1 MNPYG
6 NMGRVLISGFS
17 SALTSAISLSL
28 ILVPRRHQRT
38 GLHIEAEDSLLIDD
52 VQRHFRKR

>member
-6 NMGRVLISGFS
+6 TMGRVLISGFF

-28 ILVPRRHQRT
+28 ILVPRRRHRT